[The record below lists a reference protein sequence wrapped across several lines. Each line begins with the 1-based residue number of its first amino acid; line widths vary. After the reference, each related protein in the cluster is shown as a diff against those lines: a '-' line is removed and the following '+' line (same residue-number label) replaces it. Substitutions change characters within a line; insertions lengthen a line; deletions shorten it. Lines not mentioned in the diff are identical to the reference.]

1 MVFCKILVL
10 GSACPGFPS
19 MTTKQ
24 SFKSSLFD
32 VVIGG
37 DLSNSILLLEN
48 FFFFLLSNSLNYAN
62 DTSTYVLLRET
73 LGCEK
78 LS

>member
-10 GSACPGFPS
+10 GTACPGFPL

-24 SFKSSLFD
+24 SCKSSLFD

-37 DLSNSILLLEN
+37 DLSNSFLLLEN
-48 FFFFLLSNSLNYAN
+48 LVFLLSNSLHYAN
-62 DTSTYVLLRET
+62 DTSI
-73 LGCEK
+73 
-78 LS
+78 